1 MSRRNIFILIV
12 LIVLFGGLAYYAIS
26 PLFRNKEVQDALPEQ
41 TVKTIPVSPDTDEG
55 SAEPRGARDEPF
67 APAEAEGAGSDDSA
81 ESSTESGAD
90 EGGTGDTGSDDSFGM
105 TQDDSAESPAES
117 TDKGSKELMSEPPQE
132 ETPAPVLPP
141 SASSISIPTPV
152 ETKNAPVIGTFG
164 HPAEGVARVIET
176 AEGTIV
182 RFENFKTINGPKLHV
197 YLSKDLDAKDFVDL
211 GPIRGTSGNINYAIP
226 ADIDISEYKYV
237 LHWCVPFRVLFNSAE
252 IN

>member
-41 TVKTIPVSPDTDEG
+41 TVKTIPVSLDTIDSVPADLENEIEIVNDERVEKPIAPAEDDSVEPTDEG
-55 SAEPRGARDEPF
+55 G
-67 APAEAEGAGSDDSA
+67 
-81 ESSTESGAD
+81 
-90 EGGTGDTGSDDSFGM
+90 
-105 TQDDSAESPAES
+105 
-117 TDKGSKELMSEPPQE
+117 KELISEPPQE
-132 ETPAPVLPP
+132 EVTTPVSVPA
-141 SASSISIPTPV
+141 PV
-152 ETKNAPVIGTFG
+152 ETKSVPVIGTFG

-182 RFENFKTINGPKLHV
+182 RFENFKTINGPNLHV

-211 GPIRGTSGNINYAIP
+211 GPIRGTSGNINYAVP
-226 ADIDISEYKYV
+226 GDIDISEYTYV
-237 LHWCVPFRVLFNSAE
+237 LHWCVPFHVLFNSAE